1 MMVLKIARRR
11 YKNLKTFKKISERRN
26 RKSVMIKLTKEK
38 EVIKED
44 IEISFGT
51 YYWEDS
57 HLDSYKI
64 IIYENEDFENYVDF
78 KMERVMNSGNIWG
91 IKIELDYCDT
101 EDLPYVFKQFI
112 FGGKKNQITEE
123 EFNQQKQEVIKRL
136 L

>member
-1 MMVLKIARRR
+1 
-11 YKNLKTFKKISERRN
+11 
-26 RKSVMIKLTKEK
+26 MIKLTKEK

-112 FGGKKNQITEE
+112 FGGKKNEITEE